1 MRDLRRTPFG
11 YAVALLFAV
20 LLIGL
25 HLLDISVGQRLIRE
39 FTAFSMKMVVLVPC
53 IFILIGLLDAWVP
66 QKWIQKHV
74 GEGSGIRGVVYV
86 ILLAMFQGG
95 PLYGAF
101 PTAHLLWKKG
111 CSMRNVFMYLG
122 AFSTL
127 KIPMMLFEAT
137 FLGWRFTLVRGAVAL
152 PVFVLTAE
160 IMTAYARKTGVQMRE
175 LAEAPEKS
183 QQGDGEGHGSAG
195 VPPGSSS

>member
-1 MRDLRRTPFG
+1 MRDLRRMPFG

-25 HLLDISVGQRLIRE
+25 HLLDIKLGKRLILE
-39 FTAFSMKMVVLVPC
+39 FTTFSMKMVVLVPC

-66 QKWIQKHV
+66 QQWIQKHV
-74 GEGSGIRGVVYV
+74 GENSGIRGSVYI

-127 KIPMMLFEAT
+127 KIPMMLFEAN

-160 IMTAYARKTGVQMRE
+160 IMAAYARKTGLQMRE
-175 LAEAPEKS
+175 LTKDQEEN
-183 QQGDGEGHGSAG
+183 QQNVHLTVKGKG
-195 VPPGSSS
+195 VK

>member
-1 MRDLRRTPFG
+1 MRALRRVPFG
-11 YAVALLFAV
+11 YAVALLFAA

-25 HLLDISVGQRLIRE
+25 HLLDISVGQRLVHE

-66 QKWIQKHV
+66 QQWIQKHV
-74 GEGSGIRGVVYV
+74 GEHSGIRGIVYV
-86 ILLAMFQGG
+86 IMLAMFQGG

-127 KIPMMLFEAT
+127 KIPMMLFEAN

-160 IMTAYARKTGVQMRE
+160 IMAAYARGRGLQMKE
-175 LAEAPEKS
+175 LAEDQA
-183 QQGDGEGHGSAG
+183 EGQP
-195 VPPGSSS
+195 VL

>member
-1 MRDLRRTPFG
+1 MRALRRVPFG
-11 YAVALLFAV
+11 YAVALLFAA

-25 HLLDISVGQRLIRE
+25 HLLDISVGQRLVHE

-66 QKWIQKHV
+66 QQWIQKHV
-74 GEGSGIRGVVYV
+74 GEHSGIRGIVYV
-86 ILLAMFQGG
+86 IMLAMFQGG

-127 KIPMMLFEAT
+127 KIPMMLFEAN

-160 IMTAYARKTGVQMRE
+160 IMAAYARGR
-175 LAEAPEKS
+175 
-183 QQGDGEGHGSAG
+183 
-195 VPPGSSS
+195 

>member
-1 MRDLRRTPFG
+1 MRPFRQIPLG
-11 YAVALLFAV
+11 YTVAFLFAV
-20 LLIGL
+20 LLIAMY
-25 HLLDISVGQRLIRE
+25 LLEISFGQRLVRE
-39 FTAFSMKMVVLVPC
+39 FSAFSMKMVVLVPC

-66 QKWIQKHV
+66 QQWIQKHV
-74 GEGSGIRGVVYV
+74 GDDSGLRGIFYVV
-86 ILLAMFQGG
+86 LLAMFQGG

-127 KIPMMLFEAT
+127 KIPMVLFEAS
-137 FLGWRFTLVRGAVAL
+137 FLGWRFSLVRAAVAL

-160 IMTAYARKTGVQMRE
+160 IMAAYARGVGMQMRE
-175 LAEAPEKS
+175 LVEDE
-183 QQGDGEGHGSAG
+183 GEG
-195 VPPGSSS
+195 

>member
-1 MRDLRRTPFG
+1 MKDLRRVPFG
-11 YAVALLFAV
+11 YAAALLFAV
-20 LLIGL
+20 LLFGL
-25 HLLDISVGQRLIRE
+25 HLLDISVGQRLIQE
-39 FTAFSMKMVVLVPC
+39 FTAFSMRMVVLVPC

-66 QKWIQKHV
+66 QQWIQKHV
-74 GEGSGIRGVVYV
+74 GEDSGIRGAVYV

-127 KIPMMLFEAT
+127 KIPMMLFEAN
-137 FLGWRFTLVRGAVAL
+137 FLGWRFTLVRGAASL
-152 PVFVLTAE
+152 PVFVLTAA
-160 IMTAYARKTGVQMRE
+160 IMAAYARGKGLQMKE
-175 LAEAPEKS
+175 LAEDQAAGQPRAAA
-183 QQGDGEGHGSAG
+183 DGLHRR
-195 VPPGSSS
+195 